1 MCSSTVVGT
10 GDMVVLMA
18 VVSLADQLADLP
30 GEDQAG
36 SRYCYQYDTV
46 AQWWGEGS
54 MYSST
59 VGTSAGVSH
68 HAAGGAGVFKHD
80 IIVVYCIGWRRTE
93 HVLPD
98 VISLDLSIKSQGV
111 PHQHVG
117 AHDAAGD
124 ESSGIRLVRAK
135 FGRWVF
141 SMVVESP
148 CLLYIQVMGDP

>member
-36 SRYCYQYDTV
+36 SRYCYQYDTA

-68 HAAGGAGVFKHD
+68 HAAGGAGVFAQLSGGDNDLFHL
-80 IIVVYCIGWRRTE
+80 VGVSWRQLIWVRVDQVGLYLWSNAV
-93 HVLPD
+93 HL
-98 VISLDLSIKSQGV
+98 SDLSLCN
-111 PHQHVG
+111 
-117 AHDAAGD
+117 
-124 ESSGIRLVRAK
+124 IRSIRVRI
-135 FGRWVF
+135 FLFVR
-141 SMVVESP
+141 
-148 CLLYIQVMGDP
+148 Q